1 VLTDAAVR
9 KLRGVLAPRAGNTGA
24 GGAATPVSP
33 DDFPPPFTVRWA
45 QSESEGQGAWVIW
58 LPYMP
63 LSEGD
68 TPSYGPLLMVGNEY
82 IDFLTGTAA
91 LQHAQTLPSGWFVL
105 RNDAEGGAVY
115 MNIVVPTFWSATG
128 YVTAAIQTSP
138 DTTPSSEEYLHFSV
152 LIATM
157 TTDEDTGAKRVKQ
170 AVDSIIQVEGPV
182 FGPNGE
188 GIWPSGG
195 GESTP
200 QPFDIDDD
208 VVVRCYAPAPC
219 GTMLV
224 GANYAIDGTKGDILV
239 HVDRNSQGVYTLSV
253 NQTHRAES
261 PTHHEW
267 TLYQYQG
274 GDVTCD
280 CRPRVLP
287 LIRFDDK
294 SLDIDATN
302 HNLQIKGFDNPANAA
317 SSTSLADDLHAQTA
331 VEGHVL
337 FRDNSGSLSYKNVG
351 HLPIPAA
358 ANDGQLTITYGDTP
372 TTFTANQPNNSPV
385 SITISKGDNKTSVSV
400 VTGVSWDSTN
410 HELVI
415 SSAHFDIEN
424 GVIKNWTPDQPQPIP
439 TTAISSILPQQ
450 GGGS

>member
-1 VLTDAAVR
+1 MRRLPPEPQVGDRITAELVR
-9 KLRGVLAPRAGNTGA
+9 DLIRCIRERQLLKGPNYSLSTGPNGTYLKLDLPQKQI
-24 GGAATPVSP
+24 
-33 DDFPPPFTVRWA
+33 FPHEPLPYEVRWA
-45 QSESEGQGAWVIW
+45 QSENDGEGAWVIW

-105 RNDAEGGAVY
+105 RNDAEGGAVF
-115 MNIVVPTFWSATG
+115 MNVLVPTFWAATARVIAEIG
-128 YVTAAIQTSP
+128 
-138 DTTPSSEEYLHFSV
+138 TTPDLQPPDDEGFDMEYMHFSV

-157 TTDEDTGAKRVKQ
+157 STDEDTGAKQVKQ
-170 AVDSIIQVEGPV
+170 AVDSLIQVEGPI

-188 GIWPSGG
+188 GIWPPGG

-224 GANYAIDGTKGDILV
+224 GANYAIDGNKGDILV
-239 HVDRNSQGVYTLSV
+239 HVDRNLQTGAYTLTV
-253 NQTHRAES
+253 DQTPRAES

-274 GDVTCD
+274 GDVICD

-294 SLDIDATN
+294 SLDIDASN
-302 HNLQIKGFDNPANAA
+302 HNLQIKNFADPTNAS
-317 SSTSLADDLHAQTA
+317 SSTSLANDLQAETA
-331 VEGHVL
+331 VEGYVL
-337 FRDNSGSLSYKNVG
+337 FRNSQGELEYKS
-351 HLPIPAA
+351 I
-358 ANDGQLTITYGDTP
+358 GQLASDVNLTD
-372 TTFTANQPNNSPV
+372 Q
-385 SITISKGDNKTSVSV
+385 V
-400 VTGVSWDSTN
+400 VLTGLAWNPSSHN
-410 HELVI
+410 LEI
-415 SSAHFDIEN
+415 SSAKMTVTKGLITD
-424 GVIKNWTPDQPQPIP
+424 WTPQETQEIP
-439 TTAISSILPQQ
+439 TTDISDILSSQS
-450 GGGS
+450 GS

>member
-1 VLTDAAVR
+1 
-9 KLRGVLAPRAGNTGA
+9 
-24 GGAATPVSP
+24 
-33 DDFPPPFTVRWA
+33 
-45 QSESEGQGAWVIW
+45 
-58 LPYMP
+58 M
-63 LSEGD
+63 
-68 TPSYGPLLMVGNEY
+68 
-82 IDFLTGTAA
+82 
-91 LQHAQTLPSGWFVL
+91 
-105 RNDAEGGAVY
+105 
-115 MNIVVPTFWSATG
+115 
-128 YVTAAIQTSP
+128 
-138 DTTPSSEEYLHFSV
+138 TTPDSTLVDEDDYLHFSV

-170 AVDSIIQVEGPV
+170 AVDSTIIVEGPI

-188 GIWPSGG
+188 GIWPPGGG

-253 NQTHRAES
+253 DQTHRAES

-287 LIRFDDK
+287 LIRCDDK
-294 SLDIDATN
+294 SLDINATN
-302 HNLQIKGFDNPANAA
+302 HDLQIKDWDTGTPASATTIAQDINRPPSNPSALVERDYNGELKYKGLG
-317 SSTSLADDLHAQTA
+317 TLA
-331 VEGHVL
+331 
-337 FRDNSGSLSYKNVG
+337 
-351 HLPIPAA
+351 
-358 ANDGQLTITYGDTP
+358 QLTGST
-372 TTFTANQPNNSPV
+372 
-385 SITISKGDNKTSVSV
+385 
-400 VTGVSWDSTN
+400 VTKSSQKILTGLTWNAGS

-415 SSAHFDIEN
+415 SSANVTIAN
-424 GVIKNWTPDQPQPIP
+424 GVITSWTDNADATIA
-439 TTAISSILPQQ
+439 TTSISSIL
-450 GGGS
+450 GS